1 MKKEVFHV
9 DYERERYNQNIQL
22 GEIYNKIIGFK
33 GIVYNIND
41 TSVKMET

>member
-1 MKKEVFHV
+1 MLTMKEK
-9 DYERERYNQNIQL
+9 DIIKNIQL
-22 GEIYNKIIGFK
+22 GEIYSKIIGFK